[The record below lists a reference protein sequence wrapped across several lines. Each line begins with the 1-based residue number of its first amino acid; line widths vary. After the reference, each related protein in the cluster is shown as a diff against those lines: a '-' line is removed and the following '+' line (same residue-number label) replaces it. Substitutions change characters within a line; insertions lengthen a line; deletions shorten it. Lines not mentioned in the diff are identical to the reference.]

1 MSRSYCVGWF
11 TWSIAGLLWIRRPR
25 KQKTLREAFEGPA
38 DELKK
43 LLGFNDKRK
52 LLISKL
58 RGELVDNR
66 WLDEP
71 AAATG
76 CGVWAFAKM
85 SRGRGGKNVD
95 IVPFRATSS

>member
-1 MSRSYCVGWF
+1 M
-11 TWSIAGLLWIRRPR
+11 RRRR
-25 KQKTLREAFEGPA
+25 KQKTLREALEGPA

-43 LLGFNDKRK
+43 RLGFNDKRK
-52 LLISKL
+52 LPISKL

-66 WLDEP
+66 GWLDEP

-85 SRGRGGKNVD
+85 SRGRGGENFD